1 MAHRRSCTVLS
12 PVAGSIARKQSGA
25 RQVISFGARVA
36 TQSEKA
42 RGGFGYEIAICE
54 SGTQAPRFVMRG
66 PQKST

>member
-1 MAHRRSCTVLS
+1 MAFRRSCTVSS
-12 PVAGSIARKQSGA
+12 PVAGSIARKRSAA
-25 RQVISFGARVA
+25 RQVISFGTRAA